1 MQRLVHVR
9 GCNGDNG
16 LIAVAAAV
24 AYTHDNM
31 PWPVLSVVS
40 GKEGDKIIIAKA
52 AFIYFSIIS
61 VPMPPG

>member
-1 MQRLVHVR
+1 M
-9 GCNGDNG
+9 
-16 LIAVAAAV
+16 IAVAAAV